1 MPNQE
6 GLQRNYA
13 ERTQSV
19 REKAMQAIQE
29 LKNQGVQISFSSVA
43 RQSKV
48 SRHFL
53 YNDSQTRQA
62 IEEQRKCDIS
72 NEMNKR
78 AKYDKTSKAKDV
90 IIEAKDKRIAKLEE
104 ENRRLK
110 AELVTLR
117 GLVYTEKLKQ

>member
-13 ERTQSV
+13 ERTQAA
-19 REKAMQAIQE
+19 REKAMKAIQE

-53 YNDSQTRQA
+53 YNDGQTRQA
-62 IEEQRKCDIS
+62 VEEHRKCDVS
-72 NEMNKR
+72 DEMNKR
-78 AKYDKTSKAKDV
+78 AKFDKTSRSKDV
-90 IIEAKDKRIAKLEE
+90 IIGAKDKRIAKLEE

-110 AELVTLR
+110 AELDTLR
-117 GLVYTEKLKQ
+117 GLVYAEKRK

>member
-13 ERTQSV
+13 ERTQAT
-19 REKAMQAIQE
+19 REKAMKAIQE

-53 YNDSQTRQA
+53 YDDNQTRQA
-62 IEEQRKCDIS
+62 IEEQRRCDVR

-78 AKYDKTSKAKDV
+78 AKFDKTSKSKDV
-90 IIEAKDKRIAKLEE
+90 IIESKDKRIAKLEE

-110 AELVTLR
+110 AELVILR
-117 GLVYTEKLKQ
+117 GLVYAEKLK

>member
-13 ERTQSV
+13 ERTQAA
-19 REKAMQAIQE
+19 REKAMKAIQE
-29 LKNQGVQISFSSVA
+29 LKKQGIQISFSSVA

-53 YNDSQTRQA
+53 YDDNQTRQA

-78 AKYDKTSKAKDV
+78 AKFDKTSKSKDV
-90 IIEAKDKRIAKLEE
+90 IIESKDKRIAKLEE

-117 GLVYTEKLKQ
+117 GLVYTEKLK

>member
-13 ERTQSV
+13 ERTGAA
-19 REKAMQAIQE
+19 REKAMKAIQE
-29 LKNQGVQISFSSVA
+29 LKNQGMQINFSTVA
-43 RQSKV
+43 KQSKV

-53 YNDSQTRQA
+53 YDDSQTRQA
-62 IEEQRKCDIS
+62 IEEHRKCDVS

-78 AKYDKTSKAKDV
+78 AKYDKTSKSKDV
-90 IIEAKDKRIAKLEE
+90 IIKAKDKRIAKLED

-117 GLVYTEKLKQ
+117 GLIYAEKLK